1 MNTRY
6 FALIVGILYLVIGV
20 AGFIP
25 ALRTNPPT
33 HAPDVAIHASHGYL
47 LGLFPVNVLHNIVHL
62 IIGIWGIAAYRTFNQ
77 SRVFSRSLAVLY
89 GILAV
94 MGLFPVLNT
103 TFGLIPIH
111 GHDVWLHAI
120 TAIIAAYFGWATVER
135 PVAYGT
141 PGRY

>member
-6 FALIVGILYLVIGV
+6 FALIIGIIYLIVGI

-25 ALRTNPPT
+25 ALRTAPPA
-33 HAPDVAIHASHGYL
+33 HAPDVIVHASHGYL
-47 LGLFPVNVLHNIVHL
+47 LGLFPVNTPHNIVHL
-62 IIGIWGIAAYRTFNQ
+62 IIGVWGITAYGAWNQ
-77 SRVFSRSLAVLY
+77 ARVFARSLAILY

-103 TFGLIPIH
+103 VFGLIPLH

-120 TAIIAAYFGWATVER
+120 TAIIAAYFGWAVVER

-141 PGRY
+141 MGN